1 MGCAVH
7 STLRPGQGYTTVD
20 MTVTFV
26 RAVLPSTGRLTCEG
40 KIIHSGGRI
49 GTAEGRI
56 FDAAGKLIA
65 HGTETCMILK
75 ISAPGEKSA
84 D

>member
-7 STLRPGQGYTTVD
+7 STLKPGYGYTAVD

-26 RAVLPSTGRLTCEG
+26 RPALPTSGRLTCVG
-40 KIIHSGGRI
+40 KIIHSGNRI
-49 GTAEGRI
+49 ATAEGRVL
-56 FDAAGKLIA
+56 DAAGKLIA

-75 ISAPGEKSA
+75 AESDGGRS
-84 D
+84 